1 MSQTV
6 GVDLAV
12 SVNPNRTFWG
22 NQWNVMGTLV
32 GSIAALCVIAGTVVA
47 ALSAN
52 QKKALEAESE
62 GDSEEDVDSEPD
74 TPDADSRTLQLRR
87 DRYHCEAKSKIG
99 KALAGI
105 GLVLGLVTMCLFY
118 QPMIEIYPGDPD
130 YEAAVAEAAK
140 KR

>member
-6 GVDLAV
+6 GVDST

-52 QKKALEAESE
+52 QKKALEAESDE
-62 GDSEEDVDSEPD
+62 ESDSGPEVD